1 MLTMELITII
11 VDSAADFLVLVTT
24 KSNIQ
29 YFNIVM
35 CHEITYVMIW
45 CYIKNNNK

>member
-1 MLTMELITII
+1 MLTMELIIIIII
-11 VDSAADFLVLVTT
+11 VDSAADFLVWST

-45 CYIKNNNK
+45 CYIKND